1 VGIPPAQTD
10 APTHRIKGECVFHNL
25 QDPNTETFMVV
36 SAVAVLAL
44 AAAVVAEKWMGRDS
58 EIKTFLKI
66 VLWTLAIYCTVWTI
80 SVPHELVA
88 AEVAN

>member
-1 VGIPPAQTD
+1 MFQ
-10 APTHRIKGECVFHNL
+10 HLEY
-25 QDPNTETFMVV
+25 PNTTTFLVV

-66 VLWTLAIYCTVWTI
+66 VLWSLAIYCTVWTI
-80 SVPHELVA
+80 SVPHELVTD
-88 AEVAN
+88 VAT